1 MVNKFTTLCLLALCT
16 WASNLN
22 AQTDDETTNLGYFF
36 YKTTG
41 VDSVIIEGFDTI
53 TNKLVPAGLQ
63 KYTYNALCNI
73 TRISEKEW
81 DFTQKKW
88 VDVGQ
93 IAYNYD
99 AQNRLTSTVDRPI
112 SGGIGRDSARTLF
125 NYTGAETLPANQ
137 ISQVLFSGAW
147 VNEKTEEF
155 TYTAA
160 KKLATQVQK
169 EWNGT
174 TWDNKKR
181 TTNTFDT
188 QNRLITKVNE
198 VVNGTAWVNDERS
211 KYTYTTQNKLAGAKV
226 ENWVRDSAKWA
237 IPEDYPFVLSPNGRK
252 LTIDVDLLFFLLRA
266 DFAFSATGFLDT
278 SGIYIGI
285 AAPNTPFQQI
295 SRNRYIYNTA
305 CQRTATRDIAFLS
318 NAATVLPNPTTDK
331 LNIRLNNVEGSTF
344 AATITNTSGQIV
356 DTFNWTGT
364 IDQQK
369 DVSTLPNG
377 LYFLSIQGEKWQTVQ
392 KFVVQK

>member
-1 MVNKFTTLCLLALCT
+1 MVNKFTTLCLLVCCT
-16 WASNLN
+16 LTLNLK
-22 AQTDDETTNLGYFF
+22 AQTDDETTGLGYFF

-41 VDSVIIEGFDTI
+41 VDSVIIEAFDTI
-53 TNKLVPAGLQ
+53 TNKLVPAGLG

-88 VDVGQ
+88 FDVGQ

-99 AQNRLTSTVDRPI
+99 AQNRLISQIDRPI
-112 SGGIGRDSARTLF
+112 SGGIGRDSARLLF
-125 NYTGAETLPANQ
+125 SYNGAETLPLSQ
-137 ISQVLFSGAW
+137 TEQVLRSGVW
-147 VNEKTEEF
+147 ENEKAQDF
-155 TYTAA
+155 TYTTAR
-160 KKLATQVQK
+160 KIATQVQK

-174 TWDNKKR
+174 GWDNKIR

-198 VVNGTAWVNDERS
+198 RTSSGAWVNDERS
-211 KYTYTTQNKLAGAKV
+211 KYSYTAQNKLAGVKV
-226 ENWVRDSAKWA
+226 EQWVSDSSKWA
-237 IPEDYPFVLSPNGRK
+237 IPEDFPYVLSPNGRK
-252 LTIDVDLLFFLLRA
+252 LTIDADLLFFLLRA

-278 SGIYIGI
+278 AGIYIGV
-285 AAPNTPFQQI
+285 AQPTLFFQQI
-295 SRNRYIYNTA
+295 SRVRYIYNTA
-305 CQRTATRDIAFLS
+305 CQRTATNDIAFLS
-318 NAATVLPNPTTDK
+318 NAATVLPNPATDK
-331 LNIRLNNVEGSTF
+331 LNIRLNNVEGTAFSG
-344 AATITNTSGQIV
+344 TITNTSGQIV

-364 IDQQK
+364 SDQQK
-369 DVSTLPNG
+369 DVSLLPNG